1 MNKIALLLGL
11 LLAESVV
18 ADDIIIVL
26 DTSGS
31 MSTRMQVGETRM
43 KVAQNALTDVLTK
56 LPPTTHIGLITF
68 DGWAYKLGPINKEQI
83 TAAIKATTASKSH
96 TPLWQY
102 IKYGA
107 DALLQERQKNNN
119 VGRYK
124 LVVVTD
130 GEANDSENNYLT
142 DIKNR
147 GLIVDAI
154 GMDMRSDH
162 SLKNKVNGYYMRGDD
177 PSSLTESVGKAVAE
191 KSFSDAATG
200 DEKEA
205 LEMIAAMP
213 DKFSLAVVQGLS
225 LFQNQ
230 PIGEKPPLVSVDAD
244 TGNVVVPAAAPVAAA
259 PEEGGSGILW
269 LGIVIVGAAIV
280 FFIWLAN
287 Q

>member
-11 LLAESVV
+11 LLAESVAV

-26 DTSGS
+26 DTSSS
-31 MSTRMQVGETRM
+31 MRTKMQVGKTRM
-43 KVAQNALTDVLTK
+43 KVAQNALADVLTK

-68 DGWAYKLGPINKEQI
+68 DGWAYKLGPINKEQLA
-83 TAAIKATTASKSH
+83 AAIEATTASKSS

-130 GEANDSENNYLT
+130 GEANDSEKNYLT

-154 GMDMRSDH
+154 GMDMREDH
-162 SLKNKVNGYYMRGDD
+162 SLKNKVNGFYMRGDD
-177 PSSLTESVGKAVAE
+177 PSSVTESVSKAVAE

-213 DKFSLAVVQGLS
+213 DKFSVAVVQGLS

-230 PIGEKPPLVSVDAD
+230 PIGEKPPLVSIDAD

-259 PEEGGSGILW
+259 TEGGSGIIW
-269 LGIVIVGAAIV
+269 LGIIMVGAVIV
-280 FFIWLAN
+280 FFIWLSR
-287 Q
+287 